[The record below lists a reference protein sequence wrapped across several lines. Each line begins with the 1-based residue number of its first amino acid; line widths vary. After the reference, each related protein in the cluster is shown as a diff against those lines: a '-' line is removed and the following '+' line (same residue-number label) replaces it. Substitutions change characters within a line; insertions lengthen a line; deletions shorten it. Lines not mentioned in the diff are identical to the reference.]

1 MLKKIKNIMFK
12 LDEHTLEVL
21 SKSSSSLIVKIVGV
35 LLGFS
40 ISVILGR
47 TIGPDGLGIINLA
60 NQIVSI
66 VLVISLLGMNNVV
79 LKEISIAFQKKNFQH
94 IADTIFTSLKI
105 NIPVAFIFS
114 LIFILL
120 SDVLVNDFFNENRLK
135 FPLVVGLLLMTFQVV
150 SRLFGSSINGFKK
163 IWQSNFFNETLSLLV
178 VFIFLVIFLILNIE
192 ITIFNVAIFYGFAR
206 IIVAISATLYWR
218 KLFSIKLKRKMLTRQ
233 MLSVALPLLIVSAS
247 FLIASNADVIMLGLL
262 SNSTEVGFYSVASK
276 LGLFTNF
283 FLSISISV
291 LAPKIASLYNDN
303 KLKELE
309 TMIQQT
315 TKGLII
321 ISLFTFL
328 TYFFGGKYILL
339 LWGSE
344 FLESFWILI
353 IISLGQLFNVSTGCT
368 GVFLM
373 MTGHEKLIGKITFIS
388 LLINL
393 TLNFIMIPKFGA
405 IGAALATS
413 FTVIFENMIKVIFV
427 KNISGIMT
435 IPFFNKLKFNS

>member
-1 MLKKIKNIMFK
+1 
-12 LDEHTLEVL
+12 
-21 SKSSSSLIVKIVGV
+21 
-35 LLGFS
+35 
-40 ISVILGR
+40 
-47 TIGPDGLGIINLA
+47 
-60 NQIVSI
+60 
-66 VLVISLLGMNNVV
+66 
-79 LKEISIAFQKKNFQH
+79 
-94 IADTIFTSLKI
+94 
-105 NIPVAFIFS
+105 
-114 LIFILL
+114 
-120 SDVLVNDFFNENRLK
+120 
-135 FPLVVGLLLMTFQVV
+135 
-150 SRLFGSSINGFKK
+150 
-163 IWQSNFFNETLSLLV
+163 
-178 VFIFLVIFLILNIE
+178 
-192 ITIFNVAIFYGFAR
+192 
-206 IIVAISATLYWR
+206 
-218 KLFSIKLKRKMLTRQ
+218 
-233 MLSVALPLLIVSAS
+233 
-247 FLIASNADVIMLGLL
+247 
-262 SNSTEVGFYSVASK
+262 
-276 LGLFTNF
+276 
-283 FLSISISV
+283 
-291 LAPKIASLYNDN
+291 
-303 KLKELE
+303 
-309 TMIQQT
+309 MIQQT

-368 GVFLM
+368 GFFLM